1 VFPSKFCHFLLP
13 RIFPVVD
20 NRAASGSPTY
30 ENTGFPLA
38 TKITEL
44 ALIGRKH
51 APRH

>member
-30 ENTGFPLA
+30 EKYFNLIKRTWEITPL
-38 TKITEL
+38 TCKQV
-44 ALIGRKH
+44 
-51 APRH
+51 